1 MVVCFTGMHCLVAFS
16 SWFMTRTN
24 WIIIGLAYII
34 GLLSTNVII
43 DSTSGLTLQRLAI
56 LSVILLILAV
66 VMAIAQRTNKIV
78 ASKIKTHVW
87 IVAVIVAIFAVVY
100 FQLRIPQ
107 PKYNDISYQ
116 ISKSDRALKDTAPH
130 KAYPKGNRPLV
141 KVVGTVLNEP
151 RLNDRQRL
159 KFWLKVAKIDGETVS
174 GKLYATLPLLQG
186 TGIYPGQQLNLRGFL
201 YLPPPASNPQG
212 FDFKQYLA
220 RQGIFAGIQGTE
232 AEFKYDEPGWGWWKL
247 RQRIVWSHL
256 QGLGSPV
263 GQLVS
268 SMVLGSKAVDLPTD
282 IRDRFIAVGLAH
294 VLAASGFQTSLL
306 LGLILKLT
314 ERIAAKSRLAIGIGT
329 LIIYLG
335 LTGIQASVLRA
346 CLMGVAVLLALTMDT
361 KVKPLGSLF
370 LAAVIILLLDPLL
383 INDLGFQL
391 SFLATLGLIVTLPK
405 LQAKLDWL
413 PITIASLVAVPLAAS
428 IWVLP
433 LLCYEFNT
441 LATYSIAVNILST
454 PLITVISLGGMISA
468 IATLIVPAVGS
479 AIASWLFYPTTFLI
493 SITEFCSN
501 LPGNTWAVGQ
511 IPREMLLAIYGLF
524 ILIWFSKW
532 WQRRWWLGLIFP
544 VVLIITT
551 AIYNS
556 AQIQI
561 AVLATQKSPIIVIQD
576 QNKVILI
583 NSGQN
588 NQAKYSLLPFLAQQG
603 INTIDYGLA
612 HDHSSNS
619 STEWLAISQRVRTKT
634 IFSPESN
641 NLNNSP
647 AIKTVLNS
655 SLPEIMT
662 KSAHLTMDKE
672 LSLINLQISN
682 CSWLIIGKA
691 ANTDNI
697 NQKIEDYIKQHH
709 LASQHP
715 IIVFSGDITSRWLE
729 LLQPKMAIA
738 STDQITLE
746 TKQILQQ
753 KQIEFHNTAVESVI
767 RWTPNQGIIQ
777 AHNQLN

>member
-1 MVVCFTGMHCLVAFS
+1 VFYWDALFS

-34 GLLSTNVII
+34 GLLSTNLII
-43 DSTSGLTLQRLAI
+43 DSTSGLVLKRLVI
-56 LSVILLILAV
+56 LSVILLTLAV
-66 VMAIAQRTNKIV
+66 VMAIAQRTQRVIS
-78 ASKIKTHVW
+78 SKIKARVCFL
-87 IVAVIVAIFAVVY
+87 ACIVAIFAVVY

-107 PKYNDISYQ
+107 PQYNDISYQ
-116 ISKSDRALKDTAPH
+116 ISKSDRI
-130 KAYPKGNRPLV
+130 LV
-141 KVVGTVLNEP
+141 NVTGTVLNEL
-151 RLNDRQRL
+151 RLNENQRL
-159 KFWLKVAKIDGETVS
+159 KFWLKVAQIDGKTVS

-186 TGIYPGQQLNLRGFL
+186 TGIYPGQQLSLTGFL
-201 YLPPPASNPQG
+201 YLPPPATNANG

-220 RQGIFAGIQGTE
+220 RQGIFAGIQGTKAQVE
-232 AEFKYDEPGWGWWKL
+232 HKELAWGWWKL
-247 RQRIVWSHL
+247 RQRIVRSHL

-268 SMVLGSKAVDLPTD
+268 SIVLGSKAVDLPRD

-346 CLMGVAVLLALTMDT
+346 CLMGIAVLLAVTMET

-370 LAAVIILLLDPLL
+370 LAAVIILLFDPLL

-441 LATYSIAVNILST
+441 LATYSIVVNILCT
-454 PLITVISLGGMISA
+454 PLITIISLGGMISA
-468 IATLIVPAVGS
+468 MAALIIPAAGS
-479 AIASWLFYPTTFLI
+479 AIASCLFYPTTFLI
-493 SITEFCSN
+493 GIAEFCSS
-501 LPGNTWAVGQ
+501 LPGSTWAVGQ
-511 IPREMLLAIYGLF
+511 IPLGMLLATYGLF
-524 ILIWFSKW
+524 ILIWLSKW
-532 WQRRWWLGLIFP
+532 WQRRWWLGLILP
-544 VVLIITT
+544 IVVIIST

-556 AQIQI
+556 AQVQI
-561 AVLATQKSPIIVIQD
+561 AILATQQSPIIVIQD
-576 QNKVILI
+576 QSKVILI

-588 NQAKYSLLPFLAQQG
+588 NQAKYNLLPFLAQQG

-612 HDHSSNS
+612 YDNSSNS
-619 STEWLAISQRVRTKT
+619 STEWLAISQRVRTKA
-634 IFSPESN
+634 IFASESH
-641 NLNNSP
+641 NLP
-647 AIKTVLNS
+647 AIKTALNGTF
-655 SLPEIMT
+655 PEIMT
-662 KSAHLTMDKE
+662 KSARLTMDKD
-672 LSLINLQISN
+672 LNLINIQIADY
-682 CSWLIIGKA
+682 SWLIIGKA
-691 ANTDNI
+691 ANTDNV
-697 NQKIEDYIKQHH
+697 NQKIEAYIKQHH
-709 LASQHP
+709 LASQQLV
-715 IIVFSGDITSRWLE
+715 ILFSGNIASRWLE
-729 LLQPKMAIA
+729 LLEPKMAIA
-738 STDQITLE
+738 SNDQITHD
-746 TKQILQQ
+746 TKQIIQQ
-753 KQIEFHNTAVESVI
+753 KQIEFHNTAVESII
-767 RWTPNQGIIQ
+767 RWTPDQGIIQ

>member
-1 MVVCFTGMHCLVAFS
+1 
-16 SWFMTRTN
+16 MTRTN

-43 DSTSGLTLQRLAI
+43 NSASGLTLKQLVMVSAIFTGLAI
-56 LSVILLILAV
+56 LLAIILRIGFMRSGISNYARQVLQG
-66 VMAIAQRTNKIV
+66 AIAQRTNKIV
-78 ASKIKTHVW
+78 AGKIKTHVW
-87 IVAVIVAIFAVVY
+87 IMAVMVAIFAVGY

-107 PKYNDISYQ
+107 PQYNDISYQ
-116 ISKSDRALKDTAPH
+116 ISKSDRL
-130 KAYPKGNRPLV
+130 LV
-141 KVVGTVLNEP
+141 HVKGTVLNEP

-159 KFWLKVAKIDGETVS
+159 KFWLKVAQVEGEKVS

-186 TGIYPGQQLNLRGFL
+186 TGIYPGQQLNLTGFL
-201 YLPPPASNPQG
+201 YLPPAASNPQG

-232 AEFKYDEPGWGWWKL
+232 AKFKYDEPGWGWWKL

-314 ERIAAKSRLAIGIGT
+314 ERMASKSRLVIGIGT
-329 LIIYLG
+329 LITYLG

-468 IATLIVPAVGS
+468 IATLIVPAIGS

-493 SITEFCSN
+493 NITEFCSN

-511 IPREMLLAIYGLF
+511 IPQEMLLAIYGLF

-544 VVLIITT
+544 VILIITT

-561 AVLATQKSPIIVIQD
+561 AVLATPRSPIIVIQD
-576 QNKVILI
+576 QSKVILI

-612 HDHSSNS
+612 YDHSSNS
-619 STEWLAISQRVRTKT
+619 SAEWLTISQRVHTKT
-634 IFSPESN
+634 IFSPEA
-641 NLNNSP
+641 NNSS
-647 AIKTVLNS
+647 ALKTILSS
-655 SLPEIMT
+655 SLPEITT
-662 KSAHLTMDKE
+662 KSAHLTMDRQ
-672 LSLINLQISN
+672 LSLINLQIADCN
-682 CSWLIIGKA
+682 WLIIGKP
-691 ANTDNI
+691 ANTENL

-709 LASQHP
+709 LTSQHP
-715 IIVFSGDITSRWLE
+715 IIVFSEDITSRWLE

-753 KQIEFHNTAVESVI
+753 KQIEFHNTVVESVI